1 MKVRSSVFAS
11 FILIFE
17 VFGVALF
24 LRGFFPVPL
33 KSSVSSKNKLSD
45 LPAEPLTGSYPNSSR
60 LPQPLFKRVV
70 IMLVDALREDF
81 VFGPNGHRYMPYTRH
96 VVERGSS
103 HSFVAKARPP
113 TVTMPRIKALTTGS
127 IPGFIDVVMNLNS
140 PALLEDNLLW
150 QAKTAGKKMVFYG
163 DDTWVRLFPKHFME
177 YDGTTSFFVSDYTE
191 VDNNV
196 TRHLDSTLK
205 RDDWDILILH
215 YLGLDHIG
223 HISGPHSSLIQPK
236 LLEMDDILKKIHSA
250 LISKEAE
257 GSLPY
262 LLVLCGDHGMSE
274 TGSHGG
280 SSEPEVNTPLVLI
293 SPAFKRKVGMEK
305 PGVVEQV
312 DLTPTLALGL
322 GLPISQNSVGR
333 IIPGVLEETSLRDQ
347 LRYLHL
353 NGHQLSCLLKDST
366 PDYEKE
372 AGFEQ
377 FRVAEKAHG
386 SWMKL
391 FLEGNTSEVLT
402 NMGNKVLKQYLEAL
416 AAMSSALSKQLGK
429 YDMYSMVAGTVF
441 VFQLLLVLLL
451 AMPEALSG
459 EATVDLPVLSAL
471 LSLPF
476 YLLCL
481 LLASVHVLVCTS
493 AESSCYFCSLSWG
506 LVFAAV
512 AFSSAMFCILVSMA
526 MRRLPL
532 GPKIHG
538 KSPSRSGGSEW
549 SLSEL
554 DVLLLAGTVGH
565 TLSLA
570 ASSFVEEEHQ
580 TWYFLLSTL
589 CLAVFQD
596 VCRKYFREQRGP
608 GDEEEPI
615 LPSKDCHP
623 SAHPRAEVCSE
634 RWLALATPPF
644 TLLCCRLLRS
654 LNQTGVQWAHRP
666 DMGHWLNSS
675 EHRTVLSLLAAFC
688 LLLIYLLVQ
697 RRCSWVSKV
706 ALALGLLGVYSYRAA
721 VGNVLFPWQHSGR
734 TTSKGTVEAR
744 FVYVFI
750 LGIFFTGTK
759 DLLRS
764 QIVTADAKLKS
775 RGLWEIYSGLVL
787 LVSLLFRPHNL
798 PVLCCC
804 LLIQTLMARFI
815 WKKLHYD
822 AAQTTIMHYWFG
834 QAFFYFQGG
843 AGHSRPPSQKRC
855 ERTSKRCFSEVLINA
870 SGSIDSS
877 GGSEARTGLTGG
889 DFNNTNVPTRNH
901 MEHPSSTDG
910 NSNNIATVDIS
921 VGFVGLESYVEAP
934 AVFLTALSTYA
945 GPLLWACHLVC
956 YLSSQRDRS
965 PVAVGHG
972 CYCLALLRSVPA
984 AAYIVLVTALRYHL
998 FIWSVFSPK
1007 LLYESMH
1014 LLLTAGVCLFFNT
1027 MEQSHSSS
1035 KS

>member
-1 MKVRSSVFAS
+1 MKVRSSIFAS
-11 FILIFE
+11 FILILE
-17 VFGVALF
+17 VVGVALF

-33 KSSVSSKNKLSD
+33 KSSLSSKSKLSD
-45 LPAEPLTGSYPNSSR
+45 LPAEPLAGSSPNNSR

-81 VFGPNGHRYMPYTRH
+81 VFGPNGRRYMPYTRH
-96 VVERGSS
+96 LVERGSS

-113 TVTMPRIKALTTGS
+113 TVTMPRIKVIPTVSLEALTTGT

-140 PALLEDNLLW
+140 PALLEDNLIW
-150 QAKTAGKKMVFYG
+150 QAKAAGKRMVFYG

-177 YDGTTSFFVSDYTE
+177 HDGTTSFFVSDYTE

-236 LLEMDDILKKIHSA
+236 LLEMDDVLKKIHGA
-250 LISKEAE
+250 LVSKEAE

-305 PGVVEQV
+305 PEVVEQV

-333 IIPGVLEETSLRDQ
+333 LIPGVLEETSLRDQ
-347 LRYLHL
+347 LRFLHL
-353 NGHQLSCLLKDST
+353 NGQQLSCLLKDST
-366 PDYEKE
+366 PGFEKE

-391 FLEGNTSEVLT
+391 FFEGNTSEVLT
-402 NMGNKVLKQYLEAL
+402 NMGRKVLKQYMEAL
-416 AAMSSALSKQLGK
+416 ASMSSALSKQLGK

-459 EATVDLPVLSAL
+459 EAAVDLPVLSAL

-512 AFSSAMFCILVSMA
+512 AFSSAMFCILISMVT
-526 MRRLPL
+526 RRLPL
-532 GPKIHG
+532 GSLIHG
-538 KSPSRSGGSEW
+538 KSPLRSSEW

-580 TWYFLLSTL
+580 IWYFLLNTL

-596 VCRKYFREQRGP
+596 VCRKYFREQSASR
-608 GDEEEPI
+608 DEEELV

-623 SAHPRAEVCSE
+623 SARPGPEVFPE

-644 TLLCCRLLRS
+644 TLVCCRLLRS
-654 LNQTGVQWAHRP
+654 LNQTGVQWAHLP
-666 DMGHWLNSS
+666 DVGHWLNSF
-675 EHRTVLSLLAAFC
+675 EHRTLLSLLAAFC
-688 LLLIYLLVQ
+688 LLLIYFLVQ

-721 VGNVLFPWQHSGR
+721 VGNVGFPWQRSGR
-734 TTSKGTVEAR
+734 ATSKGTVEAR

-750 LGIFFTGTK
+750 LGILFTGTK

-764 QIVTADAKLKS
+764 QIITADAKLKS
-775 RGLWEIYSGLVL
+775 KGLWEIYSGLVL
-787 LVSLLFRPHNL
+787 LVSLLFRAHNL

-804 LLIQTLMARFI
+804 LLIQTLMAQFI
-815 WKKLHYD
+815 WKRLHYD

-834 QAFFYFQGG
+834 QAFFYFQ
-843 AGHSRPPSQKRC
+843 
-855 ERTSKRCFSEVLINA
+855 
-870 SGSIDSS
+870 
-877 GGSEARTGLTGG
+877 
-889 DFNNTNVPTRNH
+889 
-901 MEHPSSTDG
+901 G

-956 YLSSQRDRS
+956 YLSSERGRRS
-965 PVAVGHG
+965 PAAFGHG

-1014 LLLTAGVCLFFNT
+1014 LLLTAGVCLFFIT
-1027 MEQSHSSS
+1027 MEQSPGSR
-1035 KS
+1035 KPCPRPPPRQRRR

>member
-11 FILIFE
+11 SLLICE
-17 VFGVALF
+17 VIGVAVF
-24 LRGFFPVPL
+24 LRGFFPVSV
-33 KSSVSSKNKLSD
+33 KSSLSSKSKLSD
-45 LPAEPLTGSYPNSSR
+45 VPAEPLTGSPPNFTT
-60 LPQPLFKRVV
+60 PPHPLFKRVV

-81 VFGPNGHRYMPYTRH
+81 VFGPSGGVYMPYTRH
-96 VVERGSS
+96 MVEKGSS
-103 HSFVAKARPP
+103 ISFVAKARPP

-140 PALLEDNLLW
+140 PAMLEDNLIW
-150 QAKTAGKKMVFYG
+150 QAKTAGRRMVFYG
-163 DDTWVRLFPKHFME
+163 DDTWLRLFPKHFME

-196 TRHLDSTLK
+196 TRHLARTLK
-205 RDDWDILILH
+205 RNDWDILILH

-250 LISKEAE
+250 LISKDTE

-274 TGSHGG
+274 TGGHGG
-280 SSEPEVNTPLVLI
+280 SSEPEVSTPLVLI
-293 SPAFKRKVGMEK
+293 SPTFKRKVGMET

-322 GLPISQNSVGR
+322 GLPISQNSVGHV
-333 IIPGVLEETSLRDQ
+333 IPEVLEEASLRDK
-347 LRYLHL
+347 LRFLHI
-353 NGHQLSCLLKDST
+353 NGHQLSCLLRDSI

-372 AGFEQ
+372 AGFEL

-386 SWMKL
+386 NWLKL
-391 FLEGNTSEVLT
+391 YLEGNTSEVLT
-402 NMGNKVLKQYLEAL
+402 NMGKKVLKQYLEAL
-416 AAMSSALSKQLGK
+416 AAMSSSLSKQLGK
-429 YDMYSMVAGTVF
+429 YDMYSMIAGMTF

-451 AMPEALSG
+451 AMPEALSA
-459 EATVDLPVLSAL
+459 EAVVDLPVLSTL

-512 AFSSAMFCILVSMA
+512 AFSSAMFCILVSMLT
-526 MRRLPL
+526 RRLL
-532 GPKIHG
+532 LVATHR
-538 KSPSRSGGSEW
+538 KSPLRSSGSEW
-549 SLSEL
+549 WLSEL
-554 DVLLLAGTVGH
+554 DVLLLAGTIGH

-570 ASSFVEEEHQ
+570 ASSFIEEEHQ
-580 TWYFLLSTL
+580 TWYFLLNTL

-596 VCRKYFREQRGP
+596 VCRKYFREKKDS
-608 GDEEEPI
+608 GDEEEHI
-615 LPSKDCHP
+615 LPSIDCHP
-623 SAHPRAEVCSE
+623 FASSHSKPEGFSE
-634 RWLALATPPF
+634 KWLALATPPF
-644 TLLCCRLLRS
+644 TLVCIRLLRP
-654 LNQTGVQWAHRP
+654 LNQTGVQWAHLP
-666 DMGHWLNSS
+666 DFGHWLTSS
-675 EHRTVLSLLAAFC
+675 EHRVVLSLLAASC
-688 LLLIYLLVQ
+688 LVLIYFLVQ
-697 RRCSWVSKV
+697 RRCSLVSKV

-721 VGNVLFPWQHSGR
+721 VGNVLFPWQHSGQ
-734 TTSKGTVEAR
+734 TLSKGTVEAR
-744 FVYVFI
+744 FVYVFV
-750 LGIFFTGTK
+750 LGILFTGTK

-764 QIVTADAKLKS
+764 QIITADAKLKS

-787 LVSLLFRPHNL
+787 LFSLLFRAHNL

-804 LLIQTLMARFI
+804 LLIQTFMARFI
-815 WKKLHYD
+815 WRKLHYD

-834 QAFFYFQGG
+834 QAFFYFQG
-843 AGHSRPPSQKRC
+843 
-855 ERTSKRCFSEVLINA
+855 N
-870 SGSIDSS
+870 SS
-877 GGSEARTGLTGG
+877 
-889 DFNNTNVPTRNH
+889 
-901 MEHPSSTDG
+901 
-910 NSNNIATVDIS
+910 NIATIDIS

-934 AVFLTALSTYA
+934 AVLLTALSTYA
-945 GPLLWACHLVC
+945 GPLLWTCHLVC
-956 YLSSQRDRS
+956 YLSSETDRS

-984 AAYIVLVTALRYHL
+984 AAYIVLVTVLRYHL

-1027 MEQSHSSS
+1027 MDQSHS

>member
-17 VFGVALF
+17 VIGVALF
-24 LRGFFPVPL
+24 LRGFFPLPV
-33 KSSVSSKNKLSD
+33 KSSVASKNKLSE
-45 LPAEPLTGSYPNSSR
+45 LPPEPLAGGKPNTTR
-60 LPQPLFKRVV
+60 LPGPLFKRVV
-70 IMLVDALREDF
+70 VMLVDALREDF
-81 VFGPNGHRYMPYTRH
+81 VFGPNGRLYMPYTRH
-96 VVERGSS
+96 VVEKGSS

-140 PALLEDNLLW
+140 PALAEDNLIW
-150 QAKTAGKKMVFYG
+150 QAKTAGKRIVFYG
-163 DDTWVRLFPKHFME
+163 DDTWVRLFPKHFVE
-177 YDGTTSFFVSDYTE
+177 YDGVTSFFVSDYTE

-236 LLEMDDILKKIHSA
+236 LMEMDDILKKIHSA

-293 SPAFKRKVGMEK
+293 SPAFKRKAGMEK
-305 PGVVEQV
+305 PGIVEQV

-333 IIPGVLEETSLRDQ
+333 IIPGVMEENSVRDQ
-347 LRYLHL
+347 LRFLHL
-353 NGHQLSCLLKDST
+353 NGHQLSCLLKDSM
-366 PDYEKE
+366 PDYQKE
-372 AGFEQ
+372 VGFENY
-377 FRVAEKAHG
+377 RVAERAHG
-386 SWMKL
+386 NWMKL
-391 FLEGNTSEVLT
+391 YLEGNTSEVLG
-402 NMGNKVLKQYLEAL
+402 NMGKKVLKQYLEAL

-429 YDMYSMVAGTVF
+429 YDMYSMIVGLVF

-459 EATVDLPVLSAL
+459 AAAVDIPILSAL

-481 LLASVHVLVCTS
+481 FLASVHVLVCTS
-493 AESSCYFCSLSWG
+493 AGNTCFFCSLSWG

-512 AFSSAMFCILVSMA
+512 AFSSAMFCILVSMVA
-526 MRRLPL
+526 RRLPE
-532 GPKIHG
+532 GPKIQG
-538 KSPSRSGGSEW
+538 KSPVQSSGSEW

-554 DVLLLAGTVGH
+554 DVLLLAGTVAH

-589 CLAVFQD
+589 CVAVFQD
-596 VCRKYFREQRGP
+596 VCRKYFSEKRSDGEE
-608 GDEEEPI
+608 DEEERL
-615 LPSKDCHP
+615 LPSKDYLP
-623 SAHPRAEVCSE
+623 SAYHKTERNSE
-634 RWLALATPPF
+634 KWLALATPPF
-644 TLLCCRLLRS
+644 VLLCCRLLRS
-654 LNQTGVQWAHRP
+654 LNQTGVQWAHLP
-666 DMGHWLNSS
+666 DVGHWLNSS
-675 EHRTVLSLLAAFC
+675 EHKTVLSLLAAFC
-688 LLLIYLLVQ
+688 LVLIYLLVQ

-706 ALALGLLGVYSYRAA
+706 ALALGLVGVYSYRAA
-721 VGNVLFPWQHSGR
+721 VGNVMFPWHQSSR
-734 TTSKGTVEAR
+734 NASKGTVEAR
-744 FVYVFI
+744 FVYVFV
-750 LGIFFTGTK
+750 LGILFSGTK

-764 QIVTADAKLKS
+764 QILTADAKLKS

-787 LVSLLFRPHNL
+787 LVSLLFRAHNL
-798 PVLCCC
+798 PVLCCS
-804 LLIQTLMARFI
+804 LLIQTLMTQFI

-834 QAFFYFQGG
+834 QAFFYFQESSLCRSRLLLFGS
-843 AGHSRPPSQKRC
+843 AAVHSRRRLRRPGDRPALPPLHL
-855 ERTSKRCFSEVLINA
+855 ERLLPQTPVR
-870 SGSIDSS
+870 G
-877 GGSEARTGLTGG
+877 
-889 DFNNTNVPTRNH
+889 H
-901 MEHPSSTDG
+901 
-910 NSNNIATVDIS
+910 
-921 VGFVGLESYVEAP
+921 AP
-934 AVFLTALSTYA
+934 AADRCDLSRLQHDGA
-945 GPLLWACHLVC
+945 K
-956 YLSSQRDRS
+956 SQ
-965 PVAVGHG
+965 
-972 CYCLALLRSVPA
+972 LR
-984 AAYIVLVTALRYHL
+984 L
-998 FIWSVFSPK
+998 
-1007 LLYESMH
+1007 
-1014 LLLTAGVCLFFNT
+1014 GVDPT
-1027 MEQSHSSS
+1027 TSDDKGAKQ
-1035 KS
+1035 

>member
-17 VFGVALF
+17 VIGVALF
-24 LRGFFPVPL
+24 LRGFFPVPV
-33 KSSVSSKNKLSD
+33 KSSFSSKSKLSD
-45 LPAEPLTGSYPNSSR
+45 QPAEPLTGGSHNSSR
-60 LPQPLFKRVV
+60 PPQPLFKRVV
-70 IMLVDALREDF
+70 LMLVDALREDF
-81 VFGPNGHRYMPYTRH
+81 VFGPNGRKYMPYTRH
-96 VVERGSS
+96 LVERGST
-103 HSFVAKARPP
+103 HSFVAKARAP

-140 PALLEDNLLW
+140 PALLEDNLIW
-150 QAKTAGKKMVFYG
+150 QAKTAGKRIVFYG

-223 HISGPHSSLIQPK
+223 HVSGPYSSPIQPK
-236 LLEMDDILKKIHSA
+236 LLEMDDILKKIHGS

-280 SSEPEVNTPLVLI
+280 SSEPEVNTPLVLL
-293 SPAFKRKVGMEK
+293 SPAFRRKVGMEQ

-333 IIPGVLEETSLRDQ
+333 VIPGVLEESPLRDQ
-347 LRYLHL
+347 LRFLHL
-353 NGHQLSCLLKDST
+353 NGHQLSCLLRDSI
-366 PDYEKE
+366 PEHEKVS
-372 AGFEQ
+372 GFEQ
-377 FRVAEKAHG
+377 FRVAEKSHG
-386 SWMKL
+386 SWVKL
-391 FLEGNTSEVLT
+391 YLEGNTSEVLT
-402 NMGNKVLKQYLEAL
+402 NMGKKVLKQYLEAL

-429 YDMYSMVAGTVF
+429 YDMYSMIAGMVF
-441 VFQLLLVLLL
+441 VFQLLVVLLL

-459 EATVDLPVLSAL
+459 AAEVDLPVLPAL

-526 MRRLPL
+526 TRRLPL
-532 GPKIHG
+532 GPKIPG
-538 KSPSRSGGSEW
+538 KSPSRSSGSEW
-549 SLSEL
+549 ALSEL
-554 DVLLLAGTVGH
+554 DVLLLAGTAGH
-565 TLSLA
+565 TFSLA

-580 TWYFLLSTL
+580 TWYFLLNTL

-596 VCRKYFREQRGP
+596 VCRKYFRERSTS
-608 GDEEEPI
+608 GDEEEHL

-623 SAHPRAEVCSE
+623 SVHPQAEVCSE
-634 RWLALATPPF
+634 RWLALATPPL
-644 TLLCCRLLRS
+644 TLACCRLLRS
-654 LNQTGVQWAHRP
+654 LNQTGVQWAHLP

-675 EHRTVLSLLAAFC
+675 EHKMVLSLLAA
-688 LLLIYLLVQ
+688 LSLTLIYFLIQ
-697 RRCSWVSKV
+697 RRCSWVSKI

-721 VGNVLFPWQHSGR
+721 VGNVLFPWQHAGR
-734 TTSKGTVEAR
+734 NVSKGTVEAR
-744 FVYVFI
+744 FVYVFV
-750 LGIFFTGTK
+750 LGILFTGTK

-764 QIVTADAKLKS
+764 QIITADARLKS

-787 LVSLLFRPHNL
+787 LVSLLFRAHNL

-804 LLIQTLMARFI
+804 LLIQTLMAQFI

-834 QAFFYFQGG
+834 QAFFYFQG
-843 AGHSRPPSQKRC
+843 
-855 ERTSKRCFSEVLINA
+855 
-870 SGSIDSS
+870 
-877 GGSEARTGLTGG
+877 
-889 DFNNTNVPTRNH
+889 
-901 MEHPSSTDG
+901 
-910 NSNNIATVDIS
+910 NSNNIGTVDIS

-934 AVFLTALSTYA
+934 AIFLTALSTYA
-945 GPLLWACHLVC
+945 GPLLWACHLIC
-956 YLSSQRDRS
+956 YLSSETDRS

-984 AAYIVLVTALRYHL
+984 AAYIVLVTVLRYHL

-1014 LLLTAGVCLFFNT
+1014 TLLTAGVCLFFST

>member
-17 VFGVALF
+17 VIGVALF
-24 LRGFFPVPL
+24 LRGFFPLPV
-33 KSSVSSKNKLSD
+33 KSSVASKNKLSE
-45 LPAEPLTGSYPNSSR
+45 LPPEPLAGGKPNTTR
-60 LPQPLFKRVV
+60 LPGPLFKRVV
-70 IMLVDALREDF
+70 VMLVDALREDF
-81 VFGPNGHRYMPYTRH
+81 VFGPNGRLYMPYTRH
-96 VVERGSS
+96 VVEKGSS

-140 PALLEDNLLW
+140 PALAEDNLIW
-150 QAKTAGKKMVFYG
+150 QAKTAGKRIVFYG
-163 DDTWVRLFPKHFME
+163 DDTWVRLFPKHFVE
-177 YDGTTSFFVSDYTE
+177 YDGVTSFFVSDYTE

-236 LLEMDDILKKIHSA
+236 LMEMDDILKKIHSA

-293 SPAFKRKVGMEK
+293 SPAFKRKAGMEK
-305 PGVVEQV
+305 PGIVEQV

-333 IIPGVLEETSLRDQ
+333 IIPGVMEENSVRDQ
-347 LRYLHL
+347 LRFLHL
-353 NGHQLSCLLKDST
+353 NGHQLSCLLKDSM
-366 PDYEKE
+366 PDYQKE
-372 AGFEQ
+372 VGFENY
-377 FRVAEKAHG
+377 RVAERAHG
-386 SWMKL
+386 NWMKL
-391 FLEGNTSEVLT
+391 YLEGNTSEVLG
-402 NMGNKVLKQYLEAL
+402 NMGKKVLKQYLEAL

-429 YDMYSMVAGTVF
+429 YDMYSMIVGLVF

-459 EATVDLPVLSAL
+459 AAAVDIPILSAL

-481 LLASVHVLVCTS
+481 FLASVHVLVCTS
-493 AESSCYFCSLSWG
+493 AGNTCFFCSLSWG

-512 AFSSAMFCILVSMA
+512 AFSSAMFCILVSMVA
-526 MRRLPL
+526 RRLPE
-532 GPKIHG
+532 GPKIQG
-538 KSPSRSGGSEW
+538 KSPVQSSGSEW

-554 DVLLLAGTVGH
+554 DVLLLAGTVAH

-589 CLAVFQD
+589 CVAVFQD
-596 VCRKYFREQRGP
+596 VCRKYFSEKRSDGEE
-608 GDEEEPI
+608 DEEERL
-615 LPSKDCHP
+615 LPSKDYLP
-623 SAHPRAEVCSE
+623 SAYHKTERNSE
-634 RWLALATPPF
+634 KWLALATPPF
-644 TLLCCRLLRS
+644 VLLCCRLLRS
-654 LNQTGVQWAHRP
+654 LNQTGVQWAHLP
-666 DMGHWLNSS
+666 DVGHWLNSS
-675 EHRTVLSLLAAFC
+675 EHKTVLSLLAAFC
-688 LLLIYLLVQ
+688 LVLIYLLVQ

-706 ALALGLLGVYSYRAA
+706 ALALGLVGVYSYRAA
-721 VGNVLFPWQHSGR
+721 VGNVMFPWHQSSR
-734 TTSKGTVEAR
+734 NASKGTVEAR
-744 FVYVFI
+744 FVYVFV
-750 LGIFFTGTK
+750 LGILFSGTK

-764 QIVTADAKLKS
+764 QILTADAKLKS

-787 LVSLLFRPHNL
+787 LVSLLFRAHNL
-798 PVLCCC
+798 PVLCCS
-804 LLIQTLMARFI
+804 LLIQTLMTQFI

-834 QAFFYFQGG
+834 QAFFYFQG
-843 AGHSRPPSQKRC
+843 
-855 ERTSKRCFSEVLINA
+855 
-870 SGSIDSS
+870 
-877 GGSEARTGLTGG
+877 
-889 DFNNTNVPTRNH
+889 
-901 MEHPSSTDG
+901 
-910 NSNNIATVDIS
+910 NSNNIGTVDIS

-956 YLSSQRDRS
+956 YLSSERSRS
-965 PVAVGHG
+965 PVSVGHG
-972 CYCLALLRSVPA
+972 CYCLALLRSIPA
-984 AAYIVLVTALRYHL
+984 AAYVVLVTVLRYHL

-1007 LLYESMH
+1007 LLYEAMH
-1014 LLLTAGVCLFFNT
+1014 LLLTAAICLVFNM
-1027 MEQSHSSS
+1027 MEQSPSSGS
-1035 KS
+1035 E

>member
-11 FILIFE
+11 FIILFE
-17 VFGVALF
+17 VIGVALF
-24 LRGFFPVPL
+24 LRGFFPAPV
-33 KSSVSSKNKLSD
+33 KSSFSSKSKLSD
-45 LPAEPLTGSYPNSSR
+45 VPAEPLTGSSHNSSR
-60 LPQPLFKRVV
+60 PPQPLFKRVV

-81 VFGPNGHRYMPYTRH
+81 VFGPNGRKNMPYTRH
-96 VVERGSS
+96 LVERGSTQ
-103 HSFVAKARPP
+103 SFVAKARPP
-113 TVTMPRIKALTTGS
+113 TVTMPRIK
-127 IPGFIDVVMNLNS
+127 
-140 PALLEDNLLW
+140 
-150 QAKTAGKKMVFYG
+150 
-163 DDTWVRLFPKHFME
+163 
-177 YDGTTSFFVSDYTE
+177 
-191 VDNNV
+191 
-196 TRHLDSTLK
+196 
-205 RDDWDILILH
+205 
-215 YLGLDHIG
+215 
-223 HISGPHSSLIQPK
+223 
-236 LLEMDDILKKIHSA
+236 
-250 LISKEAE
+250 EAE
-257 GSLPY
+257 GALPY

-293 SPAFKRKVGMEK
+293 SPAFKRKVGLEK
-305 PGVVEQV
+305 PAVVEQV

-333 IIPGVLEETSLRDQ
+333 VIAGVLEEASLRDQ
-347 LRYLHL
+347 LRFLHV

-366 PDYEKE
+366 PEYEKE

-377 FRVAEKAHG
+377 FRVAEKSHG
-386 SWMKL
+386 NWMKL
-391 FLEGNTSEVLT
+391 YLEGNTSEVLT
-402 NMGNKVLKQYLEAL
+402 NMGKKVLKQYLDAL

-429 YDMYSMVAGTVF
+429 YDMYSMIAGMVF
-441 VFQLLLVLLL
+441 VFQLLVILLL

-459 EATVDLPVLSAL
+459 AGEVDVPVLSSL

-526 MRRLPL
+526 TRRLPL
-532 GPKIHG
+532 GPKIPG
-538 KSPSRSGGSEW
+538 KSPSRASEW
-549 SLSEL
+549 ALSEL
-554 DVLLLAGTVGH
+554 DVLLLAGTVSH

-596 VCRKYFREQRGP
+596 VCRKYFRERGGC
-608 GDEEEPI
+608 GDEDERF
-615 LPSKDCHP
+615 LPTKD
-623 SAHPRAEVCSE
+623 AHPPAAPQAEERSE

-644 TLLCCRLLRS
+644 TLACCRILRS
-654 LNQTGVQWAHRP
+654 LNQTGVQWAHLP

-675 EHRTVLSLLAAFC
+675 EHKTVLSLLAAFS
-688 LLLIYLLVQ
+688 LILIYFLIQ
-697 RRCSWVSKV
+697 RRCSWVSKI

-721 VGNVLFPWQHSGR
+721 VGNVLFPWQHAGR
-734 TTSKGTVEAR
+734 NMSKGTVEAR
-744 FVYVFI
+744 FVYVFV
-750 LGIFFTGTK
+750 LGILFTGTK

-764 QIVTADAKLKS
+764 QIITADARLKS

-787 LVSLLFRPHNL
+787 LVSLLFRAHNL
-798 PVLCCC
+798 PVLCGC
-804 LLIQTLMARFI
+804 LLIQTLMAQFI

-834 QAFFYFQGG
+834 QAFFYFQG
-843 AGHSRPPSQKRC
+843 
-855 ERTSKRCFSEVLINA
+855 
-870 SGSIDSS
+870 
-877 GGSEARTGLTGG
+877 
-889 DFNNTNVPTRNH
+889 
-901 MEHPSSTDG
+901 
-910 NSNNIATVDIS
+910 NSNNIGTVDIS
-921 VGFVGLESYVEAP
+921 VGFIGLESYVEAP
-934 AVFLTALSTYA
+934 AIFLTALSTYA

-956 YLSSQRDRS
+956 YLSSERDS
-965 PVAVGHG
+965 AVAVGHG

-1014 LLLTAGVCLFFNT
+1014 TLLTAGVCLFFSA
-1027 MEQSHSSS
+1027 MEQSRGSG
-1035 KS
+1035 K

>member
-1 MKVRSSVFAS
+1 MKLRSSVFAS

-17 VFGVALF
+17 VVGIALF
-24 LRGFFPVPL
+24 LRGFFPVPV
-33 KSSVSSKNKLSD
+33 KSSLSSKSKLSD
-45 LPAEPLTGSYPNSSR
+45 LPPEPVTGRAPNATR

-81 VFGPNGHRYMPYTRH
+81 VFGPNGRMFMPYTRH
-96 VVERGSS
+96 LVERGSS

-140 PALLEDNLLW
+140 PALLEDNLIW
-150 QAKTAGKKMVFYG
+150 QAKTEGKKIIFYG

-196 TRHLDSTLK
+196 TRHLDNTLK
-205 RDDWDILILH
+205 RDDWDMLILH

-223 HISGPHSSLIQPK
+223 HISGPHSSLVQPK
-236 LLEMDDILKKIHSA
+236 LLEMDDVLKKIHSA
-250 LISKEAE
+250 LVSKEAE

-280 SSEPEVNTPLVLI
+280 SSEPEVSTPLVLI
-293 SPAFKRKVGMEK
+293 SPAFRRKAGMVK
-305 PGVVEQV
+305 PAVVEQV
-312 DLTPTLALGL
+312 DLPPTLALGL
-322 GLPISQNSVGR
+322 GLPVSQNSVGR
-333 IIPGVLEETSLRDQ
+333 IIPDVLEETSLRDQ
-347 LRYLHL
+347 LRFLHL
-353 NGHQLSCLLKDST
+353 NGHQLSCLLKDSL
-366 PDYEKE
+366 PNYEKD

-377 FRVAEKAHG
+377 FRMAEKAHG
-386 SWMKL
+386 NWMKL
-391 FLEGNTSEVLT
+391 YLEGNTSEVLN
-402 NMGNKVLKQYLEAL
+402 NMGKKVLKQYLEAL

-429 YDMYSMVAGTVF
+429 YDMYSMIVGMVV

-459 EATVDLPVLSAL
+459 AASVDLPVLSAL

-481 LLASVHVLVCTS
+481 LFASVHVLVCTS

-506 LVFAAV
+506 LVFAAI
-512 AFSSAMFCILVSMA
+512 AFSSALFCIIISMA
-526 MRRLPL
+526 TRRLPL

-538 KSPSRSGGSEW
+538 KSPVKSSGSEW

-570 ASSFVEEEHQ
+570 SSSFVEEEHQ
-580 TWYFLLSTL
+580 IWYFLLNTL

-596 VCRKYFREQRGP
+596 VCRKYFRERR
-608 GDEEEPI
+608 DSLDKDDLL
-615 LPSKDCHP
+615 LPSKDSHP
-623 SAHPRAEVCSE
+623 SGKPKSE
-634 RWLALATPPF
+634 IYSEKWLALATPPF

-654 LNQTGVQWAHRP
+654 LNQTGVQWAHLP
-666 DMGHWLNSS
+666 DVGHWLNSS
-675 EHRTVLSLLAAFC
+675 EHKTVLSLLAAVC
-688 LLLIYLLVQ
+688 LVLIYFLVQ

-721 VGNVLFPWQHSGR
+721 VGNVSFPWQHATR
-734 TTSKGTVEAR
+734 NTSKGTVEAR

-750 LGIFFTGTK
+750 LGILFSGTK

-764 QIVTADAKLKS
+764 QIMTADAKLKS
-775 RGLWEIYSGLVL
+775 SGLWEIYSGLVL
-787 LVSLLFRPHNL
+787 LVSLLFRAHNL
-798 PVLCCC
+798 PVLCGC
-804 LLIQTLMARFI
+804 LLIQTLMAQFI
-815 WKKLHYD
+815 WKRLHYD
-822 AAQTTIMHYWFG
+822 SAQTTIMHYWFG
-834 QAFFYFQGG
+834 QAFFYFQ
-843 AGHSRPPSQKRC
+843 
-855 ERTSKRCFSEVLINA
+855 
-870 SGSIDSS
+870 
-877 GGSEARTGLTGG
+877 
-889 DFNNTNVPTRNH
+889 
-901 MEHPSSTDG
+901 G

-921 VGFVGLESYVEAP
+921 VGFVGLESYIEAP
-934 AVFLTALSTYA
+934 AIFLTALSTYA

-956 YLSSQRDRS
+956 YLSSEKDRS

-984 AAYIVLVTALRYHL
+984 AAYIVLVTVLRYHL

-1014 LLLTAGVCLFFNT
+1014 LLLTAAVCLVFNA
-1027 MEQSHSSS
+1027 MEQSHSAS
-1035 KS
+1035 

>member
-1 MKVRSSVFAS
+1 MKIRTSVFAS

-17 VFGVALF
+17 VIGIALF
-24 LRGFFPVPL
+24 LRGFFPVPV
-33 KSSVSSKNKLSD
+33 KSSLSSKNKLSD
-45 LPAEPLTGSYPNSSR
+45 LPAEPLTGTSPNTTR

-81 VFGPNGHRYMPYTRH
+81 MFGPDGRKFMPYTRH
-96 VVERGSS
+96 MVERGSC
-103 HSFVAKARPP
+103 HSYVAKARPP

-140 PALLEDNLLW
+140 PALLEDNLIW
-150 QAKTAGKKMVFYG
+150 QAKTAGKRMVFYG

-236 LLEMDDILKKIHSA
+236 LMEMDDILKKIHSA

-293 SPAFKRKVGMEK
+293 SPAFKRKAGMEK

-322 GLPISQNSVGR
+322 GLPISQNNVGR
-333 IIPGVLEETSLRDQ
+333 IIPAVVEETTLRDQ
-347 LRYLHL
+347 LRFLHL
-353 NGHQLSCLLKDST
+353 NGHQLSCLLKDSM
-366 PDYEKE
+366 PGYDKDE
-372 AGFEQ
+372 GFEQ

-386 SWMKL
+386 NWMKL
-391 FLEGNTSEVLT
+391 YLEGNTSEVLS
-402 NMGNKVLKQYLEAL
+402 NVGKKVLKQYLEAL

-429 YDMYSMVAGTVF
+429 YDMYSMIAGMVF
-441 VFQLLLVLLL
+441 VFQLLLVILL

-459 EATVDLPVLSAL
+459 EAAVDLPILSSL

-512 AFSSAMFCILVSMA
+512 AFSSAMFCTLVSMIT
-526 MRRLPL
+526 RYLTP
-532 GPKIHG
+532 GVKIPG
-538 KSPSRSGGSEW
+538 KSSFRSSDW

-554 DVLLLAGTVGH
+554 DVLLLAGTLGH

-580 TWYFLLSTL
+580 TWYFLLNTL

-596 VCRKYFREQRGP
+596 VCRKYFREKRDSSD
-608 GDEEEPI
+608 GDDLTP
-615 LPSKDCHP
+615 LFKDSH
-623 SAHPRAEVCSE
+623 SSVHQKTDMWSE
-634 RWLALATPPF
+634 KWLALATPPF
-644 TLLCCRLLRS
+644 TLVCCRLLRS
-654 LNQTGVQWAHRP
+654 LNQTGVQWAHLP
-666 DMGHWLNSS
+666 DVGHWLNSS
-675 EHRTVLSLLAAFC
+675 EHRTVLSFLAAFC
-688 LLLIYLLVQ
+688 LVLIYLLVQ

-706 ALALGLLGVYSYRAA
+706 ALGLGLLGVYSYRAA
-721 VGNVLFPWQHSGR
+721 VGNILFPWQHPNR
-734 TTSKGTVEAR
+734 TMSKGTVEAR
-744 FVYVFI
+744 FVYVFV
-750 LGIFFTGTK
+750 LGILFSGTK

-764 QIVTADAKLKS
+764 QIITTDAKLKS

-787 LVSLLFRPHNL
+787 LVSLLFRAHNL

-804 LLIQTLMARFI
+804 LLIQTFMAQFI

-834 QAFFYFQGG
+834 QAFFYFQG
-843 AGHSRPPSQKRC
+843 
-855 ERTSKRCFSEVLINA
+855 
-870 SGSIDSS
+870 
-877 GGSEARTGLTGG
+877 
-889 DFNNTNVPTRNH
+889 
-901 MEHPSSTDG
+901 
-910 NSNNIATVDIS
+910 NSNNIATIDIS
-921 VGFVGLESYVEAP
+921 VGFVGLESYIEAP
-934 AVFLTALSTYA
+934 AIFLTALNTYA

-956 YLSSQRDRS
+956 YLSSERERS

-984 AAYIVLVTALRYHL
+984 AAYIVLITALRYHL

-1027 MEQSHSSS
+1027 MDHSHTSSRS
-1035 KS
+1035 

>member
-11 FILIFE
+11 FILISE
-17 VFGVALF
+17 VIGIALF
-24 LRGFFPVPL
+24 LRGFFPVPV
-33 KSSVSSKNKLSD
+33 KSSLSSKSKLSD
-45 LPAEPLTGSYPNSSR
+45 LPAEPLTGDAPNSSR

-70 IMLVDALREDF
+70 ILLVDALREDF
-81 VFGPNGHRYMPYTRH
+81 AFGDSGRMYMPYTRH

-140 PALLEDNLLW
+140 PALLEDNLIW
-150 QAKTAGKKMVFYG
+150 QAKTAGKRIVFYG

-223 HISGPHSSLIQPK
+223 HISGPYSSLIQPK

-250 LISKEAE
+250 LILKETE

-333 IIPGVLEETSLRDQ
+333 VIPSVLEETSLRDQ
-347 LRYLHL
+347 LRFLHL
-353 NGHQLSCLLKDST
+353 NGHQLSCLLKDSI
-366 PDYEKE
+366 PNYEKE

-386 SWMKL
+386 NWMKR
-391 FLEGNTSEVLT
+391 FMEGNTSEVLS
-402 NMGNKVLKQYLEAL
+402 NMGKKVLKQYLLAL
-416 AAMSSALSKQLGK
+416 SAMSSALSKQLGK
-429 YDMYSMVAGTVF
+429 YDMYSMIAGM
-441 VFQLLLVLLL
+441 LLLVLLL
-451 AMPEALSG
+451 AMPEALSA
-459 EATVDLPVLSAL
+459 EAAVDLPVLSAL

-481 LLASVHVLVCTS
+481 LLSSVHVLVCTS

-512 AFSSAMFCILVSMA
+512 VFSSAMFCILS
-526 MRRLPL
+526 PL
-532 GPKIHG
+532 
-538 KSPSRSGGSEW
+538 RSSGSDW
-549 SLSEL
+549 TLSEL
-554 DVLLLAGTVGH
+554 DVLLLVGTVGH

-589 CLAVFQD
+589 CLTIFQD
-596 VCRKYFREQRGP
+596 VCRKYFREQRVS
-608 GDEEEPI
+608 GDEEDHL
-615 LPSKDCHP
+615 LPSKDHQP
-623 SAHPRAEVCSE
+623 YAHPKEE
-634 RWLALATPPF
+634 IYLEKWLALATPIF
-644 TLLCCRLLRS
+644 TLVCCRLLRS
-654 LNQTGVQWAHRP
+654 LNHTGVQWAHLP
-666 DMGHWLNSS
+666 DVGHWLNSS

-688 LLLIYLLVQ
+688 LVLIYLLVQ
-697 RRCSWVSKV
+697 RRCSLVSKI

-721 VGNVLFPWQHSGR
+721 VGNVMFPWQHAGQ
-734 TTSKGTVEAR
+734 TMSKGTVEAR
-744 FVYVFI
+744 FVYVFV
-750 LGIFFTGTK
+750 LGILFSGTK

-764 QIVTADAKLKS
+764 QIITADAKLKS

-787 LVSLLFRPHNL
+787 LVSLLFRAHNL

-804 LLIQTLMARFI
+804 LLIQSLMAQFI
-815 WKKLHYD
+815 WKNLHYD

-834 QAFFYFQGG
+834 QAFFYFQG
-843 AGHSRPPSQKRC
+843 
-855 ERTSKRCFSEVLINA
+855 
-870 SGSIDSS
+870 
-877 GGSEARTGLTGG
+877 
-889 DFNNTNVPTRNH
+889 
-901 MEHPSSTDG
+901 
-910 NSNNIATVDIS
+910 NSNNIATIDIS
-921 VGFVGLESYVEAP
+921 VGFVGLESYVEVP
-934 AVFLTALSTYA
+934 AIFLTALSTYA
-945 GPLLWACHLVC
+945 GPLLWACHLVF
-956 YLSSQRDRS
+956 YLSSERDRS

-984 AAYIVLVTALRYHL
+984 AAYIVLVTVLRYHL

-1007 LLYESMH
+1007 LLYESIH
-1014 LLLTAGVCLFFNT
+1014 LLLTAAVCHFFVT
-1027 MEQSHSSS
+1027 MEQSHS
-1035 KS
+1035 KSQGG

>member
-1 MKVRSSVFAS
+1 MKIRSSVFAS
-11 FILIFE
+11 FVLLLE
-17 VFGVALF
+17 VVGIVLF
-24 LRGFFPVPL
+24 LRGFFPVPV
-33 KSSVSSKNKLSD
+33 KSSLASKSQLSEQP
-45 LPAEPLTGSYPNSSR
+45 LEPLTGSPPNSSR
-60 LPQPLFKRVV
+60 LPPPLFKRVV
-70 IMLVDALREDF
+70 IVLVDALREDF
-81 VFGPNGHRYMPYTRH
+81 VFGANGRTHMPYTRH
-96 VVERGSS
+96 LVEKGSS

-140 PALLEDNLLW
+140 PALLEDNLIW
-150 QAKTAGKKMVFYG
+150 QAKTAGKRIIFYG

-236 LLEMDDILKKIHSA
+236 LLEMDDVLKKIHSA

-293 SPAFKRKVGMEK
+293 SPAFRRKAGMEK
-305 PGVVEQV
+305 PVVVEQV

-333 IIPGVLEETSLRDQ
+333 VIAGLLEETSMRDQ
-347 LRYLHL
+347 LRSLHL
-353 NGHQLSCLLKDST
+353 NGHQLSCLLKDSISN
-366 PDYEKE
+366 YEK
-372 AGFEQ
+372 GFEQ

-386 SWMKL
+386 NWMKL
-391 FLEGNTSEVLT
+391 YLEGNTSEVLT
-402 NMGNKVLKQYLEAL
+402 NMGKKVLKQYLEAL

-429 YDMYSMVAGTVF
+429 YDMYSMIVGMVF
-441 VFQLLLVLLL
+441 LFQLLLVLLL
-451 AMPEALSG
+451 AMPEALCG
-459 EATVDLPVLSAL
+459 AAVVDLPVLSAMF
-471 LSLPF
+471 SLPF

-512 AFSSAMFCILVSMA
+512 AFCSAMFCILISMA
-526 MRRLPL
+526 TRRLPL
-532 GPKIHG
+532 GI
-538 KSPSRSGGSEW
+538 KSPLKSSGSGW
-549 SLSEL
+549 QLSEL
-554 DVLLLAGTVGH
+554 DILLLVGTIGH
-565 TLSLA
+565 TLSLG

-580 TWYFLLSTL
+580 TWYFLLNTL

-596 VCRKYFREQRGP
+596 VCRKYFREKSASI
-608 GDEEEPI
+608 DEEELI
-615 LPSKDCHP
+615 FTSKDHP
-623 SAHPRAEVCSE
+623 SPVHYKADAHTEK
-634 RWLALATPPF
+634 WLALATPPF
-644 TLLCCRLLRS
+644 SLLCCRLLRS
-654 LNQTGVQWAHRP
+654 LNHTGVQWAHLP
-666 DMGHWLNSS
+666 DVGHWLNSS
-675 EHRTVLSLLAAFC
+675 EHKTVLSFLSAFC
-688 LLLIYLLVQ
+688 LVLIYLLVQ

-706 ALALGLLGVYSYRAA
+706 ALALGLIGVYSYRAA
-721 VGNVLFPWQHSGR
+721 VGNVLFPWQHSSR
-734 TTSKGTVEAR
+734 TASKGTVEAR
-744 FVYVFI
+744 FVYVFV
-750 LGIFFTGTK
+750 LGILFSGTK

-764 QIVTADAKLKS
+764 QVITADAKLKS

-787 LVSLLFRPHNL
+787 LVSLLFRSHNL
-798 PVLCCC
+798 PVLCCS
-804 LLIQTLMARFI
+804 LLIQTLMAQFI

-834 QAFFYFQGG
+834 QAFFYYQ
-843 AGHSRPPSQKRC
+843 
-855 ERTSKRCFSEVLINA
+855 
-870 SGSIDSS
+870 
-877 GGSEARTGLTGG
+877 
-889 DFNNTNVPTRNH
+889 
-901 MEHPSSTDG
+901 G
-910 NSNNIATVDIS
+910 NSNNIATIDIS

-934 AVFLTALSTYA
+934 AIFLTALSTYA
-945 GPLLWACHLVC
+945 GPLLWACHLIC
-956 YLSSQRDRS
+956 YLSSERDRS
-965 PVAVGHG
+965 PVALGHG

-984 AAYIVLVTALRYHL
+984 AAYIVLVTVLRYHL

-1014 LLLTAGVCLFFNT
+1014 LLITAGVCLFFIT
-1027 MEQSHSSS
+1027 MEQSPTSS

>member
-1 MKVRSSVFAS
+1 MRVRSSVFAC

-17 VFGVALF
+17 VVGVALF
-24 LRGFFPVPL
+24 LRGFFPVPV
-33 KSSVSSKNKLSD
+33 KSSLSSKSRLSD
-45 LPAEPLTGSYPNSSR
+45 LPAEPLAGSSPNSTR
-60 LPQPLFKRVV
+60 LPQPLFRRVV
-70 IMLVDALREDF
+70 LMLVDALREDF
-81 VFGPNGHRYMPYTRH
+81 VFGPTGGSNMPYTRYL
-96 VVERGSS
+96 VEKGSS

-140 PALLEDNLLW
+140 PALLEDNLVW
-150 QAKTAGKKMVFYG
+150 QAKTAGKRIIFYG

-177 YDGTTSFFVSDYTE
+177 HDGTTSFFVSDYTE

-223 HISGPHSSLIQPK
+223 HISGPHSSLVQPK
-236 LLEMDDILKKIHSA
+236 LLEMDDILKKIHSS
-250 LISKEAE
+250 LVSKEAE

-280 SSEPEVNTPLVLI
+280 SSEPEVNTPLVLV
-293 SPAFKRKVGMEK
+293 SPAFKRKAGMET
-305 PGVVEQV
+305 PRVVEQV
-312 DLTPTLALGL
+312 DLAPTLALGL

-333 IIPGVLEETSLRDQ
+333 VIPGILEETSLRDQ
-347 LRYLHL
+347 LRFLHL
-353 NGHQLSCLLKDST
+353 NGHQLSCLLQDSM
-366 PDYEKE
+366 PDYKKE

-391 FLEGNTSEVLT
+391 YLEGNTSEVLT
-402 NMGNKVLKQYLEAL
+402 NMGKKVLKQYLEAL

-429 YDMYSMVAGTVF
+429 YDMYSMIAGMVY

-451 AMPEALSG
+451 AMPEALSC
-459 EATVDLPVLSAL
+459 AAAVDLPVLSSL

-481 LLASVHVLVCTS
+481 LLASVHVWVCTS

-512 AFSSAMFCILVSMA
+512 AFSSAMFCILISVA
-526 MRRLPL
+526 TRRLPL
-532 GPKIHG
+532 RPEIHG
-538 KSPSRSGGSEW
+538 KSPVRSSSGEW
-549 SLSEL
+549 SLSDL
-554 DVLLLAGTVGH
+554 DVLLLAGTIGH

-580 TWYFLLSTL
+580 TWYFLLNTL

-596 VCRKYFREQRGP
+596 VCRKYFREQRGS
-608 GDEEEPI
+608 GNEEEHL
-615 LPSKDCHP
+615 LPSKDRHSSVHP
-623 SAHPRAEVCSE
+623 KPEIISE
-634 RWLALATPPF
+634 KWLALATPPF
-644 TLLCCRLLRS
+644 TLVCCRLLRS
-654 LNQTGVQWAHRP
+654 LNQTGVQWAHLP
-666 DMGHWLNSS
+666 DVSHWLNSS
-675 EHRTVLSLLAAFC
+675 EHKMMLSMLSVFC

-697 RRCSWVSKV
+697 RHCSLVSKV

-744 FVYVFI
+744 FVYVFV
-750 LGIFFTGTK
+750 LGILFSGTK

-764 QIVTADAKLKS
+764 QIITADAKLKS

-787 LVSLLFRPHNL
+787 LVSLLFRAHNL
-798 PVLCCC
+798 PVLCCG
-804 LLIQTLMARFI
+804 LLIQTLMAQFI

-834 QAFFYFQGG
+834 QAFFYFQG
-843 AGHSRPPSQKRC
+843 
-855 ERTSKRCFSEVLINA
+855 
-870 SGSIDSS
+870 
-877 GGSEARTGLTGG
+877 
-889 DFNNTNVPTRNH
+889 
-901 MEHPSSTDG
+901 
-910 NSNNIATVDIS
+910 NSNNIGTVDIS
-921 VGFVGLESYVEAP
+921 VGFVGLESYIEAP
-934 AVFLTALSTYA
+934 AIFLTALSTYA

-956 YLSSQRDRS
+956 YLSSERERS
-965 PVAVGHG
+965 PVAISHG

-984 AAYIVLVTALRYHL
+984 AAYIVLVTVLRYHL

-1014 LLLTAGVCLFFNT
+1014 LLLTAGVCLFFIT
-1027 MEQSHSSS
+1027 MEQSPSSS
-1035 KS
+1035 KF

>member
-11 FILIFE
+11 FILICE
-17 VFGVALF
+17 GIGIALF
-24 LRGFFPVPL
+24 LRGFFPVPV

-45 LPAEPLTGSYPNSSR
+45 LPAEPLTGSTPNSSR

-70 IMLVDALREDF
+70 VMLIDALREDF
-81 VFGPNGHRYMPYTRH
+81 VFGPDGRRYMPYTRH
-96 VVERGSS
+96 MVERGSS
-103 HSFVAKARPP
+103 LSFVAKARPP

-140 PALLEDNLLW
+140 PALLEDNLIW
-150 QAKTAGKKMVFYG
+150 QAKTAGKRMVFYG

-196 TRHLDSTLK
+196 TRHLDGTLK

-236 LLEMDDILKKIHSA
+236 LLEMDDILEKIHSA
-250 LISKEAE
+250 LISKEAD

-293 SPAFKRKVGMEK
+293 SPAFKRKGGMET

-312 DLTPTLALGL
+312 DLTATLALGL
-322 GLPISQNSVGR
+322 GLPISQNNVGHV
-333 IIPGVLEETSLRDQ
+333 IPGVFEETTLRDQ
-347 LRYLHL
+347 LRFLHL
-353 NGHQLSCLLKDST
+353 NGHQLSCLLKDSMSGY
-366 PDYEKE
+366 DKE
-372 AGFEQ
+372 SGFEQ

-386 SWMKL
+386 NWMKL
-391 FLEGNTSEVLT
+391 YLEGNNSEVLS
-402 NMGNKVLKQYLEAL
+402 NIGKKVLKQYLEAL

-429 YDMYSMVAGTVF
+429 YDMYSMIAGMVF

-459 EATVDLPVLSAL
+459 EAAVDVPVLSSL

-493 AESSCYFCSLSWG
+493 TESSCYFCSLSWG

-512 AFSSAMFCILVSMA
+512 AFSSAMFCTLVSMA
-526 MRRLPL
+526 TRHLTPGTNINRKLPF
-532 GPKIHG
+532 
-538 KSPSRSGGSEW
+538 RSKDW

-554 DVLLLAGTVGH
+554 DALLLAGTVGH

-580 TWYFLLSTL
+580 TWYFLLNTL

-596 VCRKYFREQRGP
+596 VCRKYFREQRDTS
-608 GDEEEPI
+608 DEDEHI
-615 LPSKDCHP
+615 LLSKDCH
-623 SAHPRAEVCSE
+623 SSVHQKADICSE
-634 RWLALATPPF
+634 KWLALATPPF
-644 TLLCCRLLRS
+644 TLICCRLLRS
-654 LNQTGVQWAHRP
+654 LNQTGVQWAHLP

-688 LLLIYLLVQ
+688 LVLIYLLVQ
-697 RRCSWVSKV
+697 RRCSWVSKA
-706 ALALGLLGVYSYRAA
+706 ALALGLVGVYSYRAA
-721 VGNVLFPWQHSGR
+721 VGNVMFPWQHAGR
-734 TTSKGTVEAR
+734 PMSKGTVEAR
-744 FVYVFI
+744 FVYVFV
-750 LGIFFTGTK
+750 LGILFSGTK

-764 QIVTADAKLKS
+764 QIITADAKLKS
-775 RGLWEIYSGLVL
+775 RGLWELYSGLVL
-787 LVSLLFRPHNL
+787 LVSLLFRAHNL

-804 LLIQTLMARFI
+804 LLVQTLMAQFI

-834 QAFFYFQGG
+834 QAFFYFQG
-843 AGHSRPPSQKRC
+843 
-855 ERTSKRCFSEVLINA
+855 
-870 SGSIDSS
+870 
-877 GGSEARTGLTGG
+877 
-889 DFNNTNVPTRNH
+889 
-901 MEHPSSTDG
+901 
-910 NSNNIATVDIS
+910 NSNNIATIDIS
-921 VGFVGLESYVEAP
+921 VGFVGLESYIEAP
-934 AVFLTALSTYA
+934 AIFLTALSTYA

-956 YLSSQRDRS
+956 YLSSERDRS

-984 AAYIVLVTALRYHL
+984 AAYIVLVTVLRYHL

-1014 LLLTAGVCLFFNT
+1014 VMLTAGVCLFFYT
-1027 MEQSHSSS
+1027 MEQSPSPS

>member
-1 MKVRSSVFAS
+1 
-11 FILIFE
+11 
-17 VFGVALF
+17 
-24 LRGFFPVPL
+24 
-33 KSSVSSKNKLSD
+33 
-45 LPAEPLTGSYPNSSR
+45 
-60 LPQPLFKRVV
+60 
-70 IMLVDALREDF
+70 
-81 VFGPNGHRYMPYTRH
+81 MPYTRH
-96 VVERGSS
+96 LVEKGSS
-103 HSFVAKARPP
+103 QSFVAKARPP

-140 PALLEDNLLW
+140 PALLEDNLIW
-150 QAKTAGKKMVFYG
+150 QAKTAGKRIVFYG

-205 RDDWDILILH
+205 RDDWDMLILH

-250 LISKEAE
+250 LVSKEAE

-293 SPAFKRKVGMEK
+293 SPAFKRKGK
-305 PGVVEQV
+305 QQRGPVVEQV

-333 IIPGVLEETSLRDQ
+333 VIPGVLEETSLRDQ
-347 LRYLHL
+347 LRFLHL
-353 NGHQLSCLLKDST
+353 NGHQLSCLLKDSVA
-366 PDYEKE
+366 DYEKDP
-372 AGFEQ
+372 GFEQ

-386 SWMKL
+386 NWMKL
-391 FLEGNTSEVLT
+391 YLEGNTSEVLT
-402 NMGNKVLKQYLEAL
+402 NMGKKVLKQYLEAL

-429 YDMYSMVAGTVF
+429 YDMYSMVAGMVF
-441 VFQLLLVLLL
+441 VFQVSLLLILLL

-459 EATVDLPVLSAL
+459 AASVDLPVLSAL

-512 AFSSAMFCILVSMA
+512 AFSSAMFCILVSIA
-526 MRRLPL
+526 TRRLPL
-532 GPKIHG
+532 GRNPLG
-538 KSPSRSGGSEW
+538 PLW

-580 TWYFLLSTL
+580 TWYFLLNTL
-589 CLAVFQD
+589 CLVVFQD

-608 GDEEEPI
+608 GGDEEPI
-615 LPSKDCHP
+615 LPSKDCRS
-623 SAHPRAEVCSE
+623 SARPAAGIYSE

-654 LNQTGVQWAHRP
+654 LNQTGVQWAHLP
-666 DMGHWLNSS
+666 DVGHWLNSS
-675 EHRTVLSLLAAFC
+675 EHKLVLSLLSAFC
-688 LLLIYLLVQ
+688 LVLIYLLVQ

-721 VGNVLFPWQHSGR
+721 VGNVLFPWQHAGR

-744 FVYVFI
+744 FVYVFV
-750 LGIFFTGTK
+750 LGILFTGTK

-764 QIVTADAKLKS
+764 QIITADAKLKS

-787 LVSLLFRPHNL
+787 LASLLFRAHNL

-804 LLIQTLMARFI
+804 LLIQTLMAQFI
-815 WKKLHYD
+815 WKRLHYD

-834 QAFFYFQGG
+834 QAFFYFQG
-843 AGHSRPPSQKRC
+843 
-855 ERTSKRCFSEVLINA
+855 
-870 SGSIDSS
+870 
-877 GGSEARTGLTGG
+877 
-889 DFNNTNVPTRNH
+889 
-901 MEHPSSTDG
+901 
-910 NSNNIATVDIS
+910 NSNNIGTVDIS

-934 AVFLTALSTYA
+934 AIFLTALSTYA

-956 YLSSQRDRS
+956 YLSGASLLNYKSLQWCIS
-965 PVAVGHG
+965 PPR
-972 CYCLALLRSVPA
+972 LKALYTMSH
-984 AAYIVLVTALRYHL
+984 IHL
-998 FIWSVFSPK
+998 FADT
-1007 LLYESMH
+1007 SMGPV
-1014 LLLTAGVCLFFNT
+1014 LACPQ
-1027 MEQSHSSS
+1027 EQIRV
-1035 KS
+1035 

>member
-11 FILIFE
+11 FILISE
-17 VFGVALF
+17 VIGIALF
-24 LRGFFPVPL
+24 LRGFFPVPV
-33 KSSVSSKNKLSD
+33 KSSLSAKNRLSD
-45 LPAEPLTGSYPNSSR
+45 LPAEPLTGGSVNSSR

-81 VFGPNGHRYMPYTRH
+81 VFGPNGRMYMPYTRH

-103 HSFVAKARPP
+103 NSFVAKARPP

-140 PALLEDNLLW
+140 PALLEDNLIW
-150 QAKTAGKKMVFYG
+150 QAKTAGKRIVFYG

-333 IIPGVLEETSLRDQ
+333 LIPGVLDETSLRDQ
-347 LRYLHL
+347 LRFLHL
-353 NGHQLSCLLKDST
+353 NGHQLSCLLKDSILN
-366 PDYEKE
+366 YEKE

-391 FLEGNTSEVLT
+391 YLEGNTSEVLT
-402 NMGNKVLKQYLEAL
+402 NMGKKVLKQYLEAL

-429 YDMYSMVAGTVF
+429 YDLYSMIAGM
-441 VFQLLLVLLL
+441 LLLVLLL

-459 EATVDLPVLSAL
+459 EAAVDLPVLSVL

-512 AFSSAMFCILVSMA
+512 TKLFAKSHGHLFFDFCAHLDS
-526 MRRLPL
+526 L
-532 GPKIHG
+532 
-538 KSPSRSGGSEW
+538 SGSEW

-580 TWYFLLSTL
+580 TWYFLLNTL

-596 VCRKYFREQRGP
+596 VCRKYFREQRGS
-608 GDEEEPI
+608 GDEEDHI
-615 LPSKDCHP
+615 LPSKDYH
-623 SAHPRAEVCSE
+623 SAHPKAEIFSE
-634 RWLALATPPF
+634 KWLALATPPF

-654 LNQTGVQWAHRP
+654 LNQTGVQWAHLP
-666 DMGHWLNSS
+666 DVGHWLNSS

-688 LLLIYLLVQ
+688 LVLIYLLVQ

-721 VGNVLFPWQHSGR
+721 VGNVLFPWQHSSR
-734 TTSKGTVEAR
+734 ATSKGTVEAR
-744 FVYVFI
+744 FVYVFV
-750 LGIFFTGTK
+750 LGILFTGSK

-764 QIVTADAKLKS
+764 QIITADAKLKS

-787 LVSLLFRPHNL
+787 LVSLLFRAHNL

-804 LLIQTLMARFI
+804 LLIQTLMAQFI
-815 WKKLHYD
+815 WKRLHYD

-834 QAFFYFQGG
+834 QAFFYFQ
-843 AGHSRPPSQKRC
+843 
-855 ERTSKRCFSEVLINA
+855 
-870 SGSIDSS
+870 
-877 GGSEARTGLTGG
+877 
-889 DFNNTNVPTRNH
+889 
-901 MEHPSSTDG
+901 G

-934 AVFLTALSTYA
+934 AIFLTALSTYA
-945 GPLLWACHLVC
+945 GPLLWVCHLVC
-956 YLSSQRDRS
+956 YLSSERDRS

-984 AAYIVLVTALRYHL
+984 AAYIVLVTVLRYHL

-1014 LLLTAGVCLFFNT
+1014 LLLTAGVCLIFNT
-1027 MEQSHSSS
+1027 MEQSHSPS